1 MFFAIANPSVAYNV
15 RAPLRPT
22 HGVEMF
28 GNISSPVYLGHPVT
42 SVQNFTEIV
51 PGEPLSRR
59 LNVRGIATCTY
70 VTFGYLLTSLVSE
83 PFCNLMN
90 TACCVRP
97 KQSQTLSE
105 SGHQAAP
112 H

>member
-22 HGVEMF
+22 HGVETF
-28 GNISSPVYLGHPVT
+28 RNISSPVYLGHPVT

-59 LNVRGIATCTY
+59 LNVRGIATY

-83 PFCNLMN
+83 PFCNLIAEHCMPC
-90 TACCVRP
+90 TAKAV
-97 KQSQTLSE
+97 TDIE
-105 SGHQAAP
+105 
-112 H
+112 